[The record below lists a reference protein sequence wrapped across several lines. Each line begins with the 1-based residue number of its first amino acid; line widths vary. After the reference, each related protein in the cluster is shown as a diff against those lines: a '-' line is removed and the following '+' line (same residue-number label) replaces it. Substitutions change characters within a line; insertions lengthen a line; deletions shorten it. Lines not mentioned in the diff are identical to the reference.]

1 MINIKTK
8 AEIDLMRE
16 ASKYN
21 ILAHKLIKDNIRAGI
36 TTKKINDL
44 VHDFIVSNNC
54 YPSFLNYM
62 DFPFSVCTSV
72 NDEVVHGMPSNKK
85 LKNGD
90 IISVDVGVNYKGYH
104 SDMAKTYIVGD
115 VNKKVRDFV
124 KITEESLAEGIKVIK
139 PGVKLSEISKAIE
152 KYANKHKLGVIR
164 ELVGHGIGQNVHE
177 EPDVPNYYTDDP
189 TVLKEGMVLAIEPML
204 TLGKR
209 YIYLCD
215 DEWTIKTDDGS
226 LAAHFEANVVVTK
239 DGYEILTGE

>member
-1 MINIKTK
+1 MINIKTE
-8 AEIDLMRE
+8 AEIDLMRI
-16 ASKYN
+16 ASKIN
-21 ILAHKLIKDNIRAGI
+21 LDVHNLIKENIKAGI
-36 TTKKINDL
+36 TTKEINDL
-44 VHDFIVSNNC
+44 VHNFIVSKEC
-54 YPSFLNYM
+54 TPSFLNYM
-62 DFPFSVCTSV
+62 DFPYSVCASV
-72 NDEVVHGMPSNKK
+72 NDEVVHGLPSNRK

-104 SDMAKTYIVGD
+104 SDMAKTYIIGD
-115 VNKKVRDFV
+115 VNKKVKDFV
-124 KITEESLAEGIKVIK
+124 RVTEESLYEGIKVIK

-152 KYANKHKLGVIR
+152 KYATKHKLGVIR

-177 EPDVPNYYTDDP
+177 EPDVPNYYTDDS
-189 TVLKEGMVLAIEPML
+189 TVLEEGMVLAIEPML
-204 TLGKR
+204 TLGER